1 MTETNKKVTFADLWL
16 SDKILEKIEKKWYT
30 HPSPIQAGVIPLL
43 LNGDK
48 DIIWQAQTWTGKTA
62 SFALPILER
71 LDPKLKDVQA
81 LILTP
86 TRELSIQV
94 AEEIKSFA
102 DKDVKVQLVYG
113 GQNYSKEIEWLK
125 RKPQIVVGTTWR
137 VIDHITRKKTLKVEN
152 LKYLV
157 LDEADEMLNMGFVE
171 DIEQILQYTPYDK
184 KTLLFSATMP
194 RGIRNIVNKYIK
206 DHDEVKIE
214 RKELTNPNIIQK
226 YYRVDDRDK
235 FDALCRI
242 IEVEFDFYGLIFCR
256 TKANVDE
263 VASKLLQRW
272 YKAEWTHGDI
282 SQNLREKTLSRFKN
296 KAIKILVATDVAA
309 RWIDINDLTHVINY
323 NLPENPETYTHRIW
337 RTGRAGKTW
346 EAISFVGRKDGRALA
361 WIEKTIKTKIKQEQ
375 LPDSKDIVKLKKERL
390 IDNTK
395 ELLEKKEQYKYLSL
409 AQDLLKLWDVEKIL
423 SLILEEWF
431 GNEFDITH
439 YKTIKNVKQAEAGNQ
454 RLFIARWKLDNINNP
469 WQLIKFIEW
478 EIWQRLWDVGRIDIK
493 EKFSFITL
501 EENDAYIV
509 LTHFKKLNPRRPIVS
524 KAKESR

>member
-1 MTETNKKVTFADLWL
+1 MTEVNKKTTFADLWL

-30 HPSPIQAGVIPLL
+30 QPSPIQEWVIPLL

-48 DIIWQAQTWTGKTA
+48 DIIWQAQTWTWKTA
-62 SFALPILER
+62 AFALPILER
-71 LDPKLKDVQA
+71 LDTKSKDIQA
-81 LILTP
+81 LILAP
-86 TRELSIQV
+86 TRELSIQI

-113 GQNYSKEIEWLK
+113 GQNYSKEIDWLR

-157 LDEADEMLNMGFVE
+157 LDEDMGFVE
-171 DIEQILQYTPYDK
+171 DIEQILQYTPENK

-194 RGIRNIVNKYIK
+194 RWIRNIVNKYIK

-214 RKELTNPNIIQK
+214 RKELTNPHIIQK
-226 YYRVDDRDK
+226 YYKVDDRDK

-272 YKAEWTHGDI
+272 YKAEWIHGDI

-309 RWIDINDLTHVINY
+309 RWIDVNDLTHVINY
-323 NLPENPETYTHRIW
+323 NLPENPEIYTHRIW
-337 RTGRAGKTW
+337 RTGRAWKTW

-361 WIEKTIKTKIKQEQ
+361 WIKTY
-375 LPDSKDIVKLKKERL
+375 R
-390 IDNTK
+390 
-395 ELLEKKEQYKYLSL
+395 
-409 AQDLLKLWDVEKIL
+409 
-423 SLILEEWF
+423 
-431 GNEFDITH
+431 
-439 YKTIKNVKQAEAGNQ
+439 
-454 RLFIARWKLDNINNP
+454 
-469 WQLIKFIEW
+469 
-478 EIWQRLWDVGRIDIK
+478 
-493 EKFSFITL
+493 
-501 EENDAYIV
+501 
-509 LTHFKKLNPRRPIVS
+509 
-524 KAKESR
+524 

>member
-1 MTETNKKVTFADLWL
+1 MTQTDKKLTFADLWL
-16 SDKILEKIEKKWYT
+16 SAKILEKVEKKGYT
-30 HPSPIQAGVIPLL
+30 EPSPIQAGVIPLL
-43 LNGDK
+43 LNWEK

-71 LDPKLKDVQA
+71 LVPKSKDVQA

-102 DKDVKVQLVYG
+102 DKDVKVQLIYG
-113 GQNYSKEIEWLK
+113 GQNYSKEIDWLK

-137 VIDHITRKKTLKVEN
+137 VIDHITRKKTLKVEH

-171 DIEQILQYTPYDK
+171 DIEEILQYTPKDK

-194 RGIRNIVNKYIK
+194 RWIKNIVNKYIK
-206 DHDEVKIE
+206 DHDEVSIK
-214 RKELTNPNIIQK
+214 KTELTNPHITQK
-226 YYRVDDRDK
+226 YYKVDDRDK
-235 FDALCRI
+235 FDALCRV

-263 VASKLLQRW
+263 VASKLIQRW
-272 YKAEWTHGDI
+272 YKAEWIHGDI
-282 SQNLREKTLSRFKN
+282 SQNLREKTLARFKN

-309 RWIDINDLTHVINY
+309 RWIDINDLTHVVNY
-323 NLPENPETYTHRIW
+323 NLPENPDTYTHRIW
-337 RTGRAGKTW
+337 RTGRAGKAW
-346 EAISFVGRKDGRALA
+346 EAISFIWRKDGRALA
-361 WIEKTIKTKIKQEQ
+361 WIEKTIKSKIKQEF
-375 LPDSKDIVKLKKERL
+375 LPESKDIVELKKDRL
-390 IDNTK
+390 IANTK
-395 ELLEKKEQYKYLSL
+395 ELVEKKEQFKYIDL
-409 AQDLLKLWDVEKIL
+409 AKNLLELGDAEKIL
-423 SLILEEWF
+423 SMVIEEWF

-439 YKTIKNVKQAEAGNQ
+439 YKTIKNVKQVESGNQ

-469 WQLIKFIEW
+469 GQLIKFMEW
-478 EIWQRLWDVGRIDIK
+478 EIWQKLWDVGRIDIK
-493 EKFSFITL
+493 DKFSFVSL

-509 LTHFKKLNPRRPIVS
+509 LTHFKKINPRRPIIT
-524 KAKESR
+524 KAKDSR